1 MEGVENG
8 IVTNSISHLYVGGH
22 KLQSRQIKM
31 GEENNIFLSATF
43 QREKK
48 KSFKKSNN
56 IAFVMPKRKMF
67 PRTYFLF
74 ILKANISQKARLPF
88 TKLSPYLQ

>member
-1 MEGVENG
+1 MDWREDG

-22 KLQSRQIKM
+22 KQTSYKSRQIKM

-48 KSFKKSNN
+48 NH
-56 IAFVMPKRKMF
+56 
-67 PRTYFLF
+67 
-74 ILKANISQKARLPF
+74 LKI
-88 TKLSPYLQ
+88 